1 MKYPTTGA
9 MSQRCALSWLV
20 APGRGL
26 SRRDA
31 TGRALVVAI
40 QWKGSLGL
48 VLRRV
53 NGSPVTRRRLAVR
66 NDDRES
72 EDRNARRTKI
82 RALNDAFRKTF
93 WGGRV
98 MMTAGVAALENP
110 VRNVVVEK
118 IKAFDAFD
126 DDNDPWGEHD
136 FVSVEHDGQTY
147 FAKIDYYDRKLEAHS
162 EDAADPEKT
171 CRVMTIMLAEEH

>member
-1 MKYPTTGA
+1 MRKTEKEKEDKNA
-9 MSQRCALSWLV
+9 K
-20 APGRGL
+20 
-26 SRRDA
+26 
-31 TGRALVVAI
+31 RA
-40 QWKGSLGL
+40 
-48 VLRRV
+48 
-53 NGSPVTRRRLAVR
+53 
-66 NDDRES
+66 
-72 EDRNARRTKI
+72 KI

-98 MMTAGVAALENP
+98 MMTAGVAALEAP
-110 VRNVVVEK
+110 VRNAVVEK
-118 IKAFDAFD
+118 IKFFEAFD

>member
-1 MKYPTTGA
+1 
-9 MSQRCALSWLV
+9 
-20 APGRGL
+20 
-26 SRRDA
+26 
-31 TGRALVVAI
+31 
-40 QWKGSLGL
+40 
-48 VLRRV
+48 
-53 NGSPVTRRRLAVR
+53 VR

-72 EDRNARRTKI
+72 EDSNARRKI
-82 RALNDAFRKTF
+82 RALNDAFRQSF
-93 WGGRV
+93 WGGRI
-98 MMTAGVAALENP
+98 MMTAGVAAFENP
-110 VRNVVVEK
+110 VRNAVVEK

-136 FVSVEHDGQTY
+136 FVNVEHDGQTF